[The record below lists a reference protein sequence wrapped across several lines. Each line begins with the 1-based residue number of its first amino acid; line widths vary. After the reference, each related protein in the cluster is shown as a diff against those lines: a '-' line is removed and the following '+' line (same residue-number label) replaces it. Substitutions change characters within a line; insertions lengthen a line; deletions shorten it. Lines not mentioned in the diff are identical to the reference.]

1 MNNVTD
7 DLMKRVTLPII
18 VGLGILLAYAP
29 AAQAH
34 KADYRPRVTYDY
46 YFAYDR
52 SYSVP
57 RWVRKDRG
65 FRQWFLHSRYSHAG
79 HARRQNWHRLYDL
92 YLYDRQMHRH
102 SRSYYRSGATI
113 ATIVLLLR
121 RVGTSTNHVLELTR
135 ANSWPG
141 FFLLWR
147 FVPDCGKTA

>member
-34 KADYRPRVTYDY
+34 KPDYRPRVTHDY

-52 SYSVP
+52 SVAVP

-92 YLYDRQMHRH
+92 YLYDKQKHRH
-102 SRSYYRSGATI
+102 SRSYYRSGTRYRDYRDYRAP
-113 ATIVLLLR
+113 APPR
-121 RVGTSTNHVLELTR
+121 RH
-135 ANSWPG
+135 
-141 FFLLWR
+141 
-147 FVPDCGKTA
+147 KH

>member
-34 KADYRPRVTYDY
+34 KADYRPRVTHDY

-52 SYSVP
+52 SVAVP

-65 FRQWFLHSRYSHAG
+65 FRQWFLHSRYRY
-79 HARRQNWHRLYDL
+79 ARRQNWHRLYDL
-92 YLYDRQMHRH
+92 YSYDRQMHRH
-102 SRSYYRSGATI
+102 SRSYYRSGTRYHDYR
-113 ATIVLLLR
+113 TPPR
-121 RVGTSTNHVLELTR
+121 RH
-135 ANSWPG
+135 
-141 FFLLWR
+141 
-147 FVPDCGKTA
+147 KH